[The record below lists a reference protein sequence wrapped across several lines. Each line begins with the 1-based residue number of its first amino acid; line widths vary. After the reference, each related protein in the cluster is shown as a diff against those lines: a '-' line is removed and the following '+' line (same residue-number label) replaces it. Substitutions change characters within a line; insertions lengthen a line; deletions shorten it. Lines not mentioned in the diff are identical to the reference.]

1 MKSFEILEGKNRYD
15 LVNLLEKDNLI
26 GIELGVAGGLFSK
39 KMIETGKFK
48 FFFGVDKY
56 SDHHDLNQYKSAIKY
71 VGILENYNLL
81 KLDFNQDLEMFDDQ
95 FFDFIY
101 IDGYAHNGQKGGETL
116 CKWIKKVKPGGIFCG
131 DDYDQKFPL
140 TIEAVNYISK
150 ETNLNFYITDIR
162 SETDH
167 NYASWAFKIDKFYN
181 IKIKKDLR
189 FKSKVY
195 DIYYKCK
202 IKLKKFFYK

>member
-15 LVNLLEKDNLI
+15 LVNLLEKDSLI

-71 VGILENYNLL
+71 VGILENYKLL
-81 KLDFNQDLEMFDDQ
+81 KLDFNEALEMFDDQ

-101 IDGYAHNGQKGGETL
+101 IDGYAHNGQKFLKHFASGLRKLNLVEFYVVTIM
-116 CKWIKKVKPGGIFCG
+116 IKNSHFCRS
-131 DDYDQKFPL
+131 
-140 TIEAVNYISK
+140 SK
-150 ETNLNFYITDIR
+150 L
-162 SETDH
+162 H
-167 NYASWAFKIDKFYN
+167 
-181 IKIKKDLR
+181 
-189 FKSKVY
+189 
-195 DIYYKCK
+195 
-202 IKLKKFFYK
+202 